1 MPCSSSS
8 KASTIRAVGIPRSG
22 TCHQPSSSGGTGSV
36 RLCPGA
42 LHPAA
47 VLGAVKVKPSRAR
60 QVRDLDRPSMEPML
74 VSESSRRRTRLNE
87 LVFELTAAVTAF
99 KASLPEGMVD
109 ALCDMVRSMNCY
121 YSNLIE
127 GHNTHPID
135 IERAL
140 AEDFSTDTRQRNLQL
155 EAKAHIATQRWIDEG
170 GLAGPASTATAV
182 REIHHRF
189 ATALPPDLLWVENPK
204 TSRRGTVVPG
214 ELRGSDVKVGRH
226 IAISP
231 GAVPR
236 FLTRWEQAYSGLS
249 SFETV
254 LQAAAAHHRLLWV
267 HPFADGN
274 GRVARLVSYAMLL
287 EALDTGGIWSIARG
301 LARNVDKYKSHL
313 AECDLQRRNDLDG
326 RGNLSEEAIASF
338 TVFFLESCI
347 DQVKFMA
354 ALMQPSALR
363 KRILDWVKDEE
374 RIGGLMPN
382 STRVLAHIL
391 THRELERKDVTEVV
405 GFDDRK
411 SRRVTAMLHKRG
423 IIAAPTHR
431 AAFRIAFPAALAPG
445 LMPGLYPR
453 LPRSS

>member
-1 MPCSSSS
+1 MAKKLAKKPA
-8 KASTIRAVGIPRSG
+8 KT
-22 TCHQPSSSGGTGSV
+22 V
-36 RLCPGA
+36 RES
-42 LHPAA
+42 
-47 VLGAVKVKPSRAR
+47 KPS
-60 QVRDLDRPSMEPML
+60 DRGETISSMEPML
-74 VSESSRRRTRLNE
+74 VSESSRHRVRLNE
-87 LVFELTAAVTAF
+87 LVFELTTAATAF
-99 KASLPEGMVD
+99 KASLPEGMID
-109 ALCDMVRSMNCY
+109 ALCDLVRSMNCY

-140 AEDFSTDTRQRNLQL
+140 AEDFSTDKRQRNLQL

-170 GLAGPASTATAV
+170 GLTGPAATVVAV

-189 ATALPPDLLWVENPK
+189 TTALPPDLLWVESPK
-204 TSRRGTVVPG
+204 TGLREAVVPG
-214 ELRGSDVKVGRH
+214 GLRTSDVQVGRH

-236 FLTRWEQAYSGLS
+236 FLARWEQEYAHLS
-249 SFETV
+249 KFETV
-254 LQAAAAHHRLLWV
+254 LQAAAVHHRLLWI
-267 HPFADGN
+267 HPFSDGN
-274 GRVARLVSYAMLL
+274 GRVARFVSYATLL
-287 EALDTGGIWSIARG
+287 EALNTGGIWSIARG
-301 LARNVDKYKSHL
+301 LARNVDKYKGHL

-326 RGNLSEEAIASF
+326 RGNLSEEALASF
-338 TVFFLESCI
+338 TEFFLKSCI

-354 ALMQPSALR
+354 ELMQPSALR
-363 KRILDWVKDEE
+363 KRILDWAKEEE

-391 THRELERKDVTEVV
+391 AHRELERKDVTEVV

-423 IIAAPTHR
+423 IITAPTHK

-445 LMPGLYPR
+445 LMPGLYPG